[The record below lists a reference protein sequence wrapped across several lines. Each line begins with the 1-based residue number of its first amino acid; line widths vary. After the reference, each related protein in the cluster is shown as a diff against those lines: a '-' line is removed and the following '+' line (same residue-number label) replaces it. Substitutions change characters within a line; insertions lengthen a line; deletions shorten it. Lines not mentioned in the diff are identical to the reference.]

1 MNRIE
6 FIAELERLLQD
17 ISAEER
23 NEAVQYYRDY
33 FEDAGREN
41 EQHIIDELGSPKKV
55 ADTIKAGLRGGCEES
70 SEYRETGYTDTRFE
84 DKKIPA
90 RREEMAYENETESK
104 KSKKPYTNNALKI
117 LLIIAIIVV
126 GAPIVFPLAIAVLA
140 VVMALGVGLIALVGG
155 IVITA
160 VVVLITGVI
169 MTFAGIIKIFS
180 FPALGIVVCGA
191 GLILGVLGLLATV
204 LLVKLCMIV
213 FPIVFRGI
221 VELCRKLIHKKG
233 EQRR

>member
-33 FEDAGREN
+33 FEDAGIEN
-41 EQHIIDELGSPKKV
+41 EQHIIEELGSPRKV
-55 ADTIKAGLRGGCEES
+55 ADTIKAGLRGGCDES
-70 SEYRETGYTDTRFE
+70 SEYRETGYADTRFE
-84 DKKIPA
+84 DKNMPA
-90 RREEMAYENETESK
+90 RWEETAYDGGRSEEK
-104 KSKKPYTNNALKI
+104 KKPYTNPALKI
-117 LLIIAIIVV
+117 LLIIAILVV
-126 GAPIVFPLAIAVLA
+126 GAPIVLPLAIAVIA
-140 VVMALGVGLIALVGG
+140 VVMALGIGAIALVAG

-160 VVVLITGVI
+160 IAVLITGVI
-169 MTFAGIIKIFS
+169 MTFAGIIKLFS
-180 FPALGIVVCGA
+180 FPALGLAVCGA

-233 EQRR
+233 GQAR

>member
-6 FIAELERLLQD
+6 FIAELEKLLQD

-33 FEDAGREN
+33 FEDAGIEN
-41 EQHIIDELGSPKKV
+41 EQHIIEELESPKKV
-55 ADTIKAGLRGGCEES
+55 ADTIKTGLRGGCDES

-84 DKKIPA
+84 DKKMPA
-90 RREEMAYENETESK
+90 RREEMAYSDGKDSEK
-104 KSKKPYTNNALKI
+104 KKPYTNHTLKL
-117 LLIIAIIVV
+117 LLIIAILVV
-126 GAPIVFPLAIAVLA
+126 GAPIILPLAIAVIA
-140 VVMALGVGLIALVGG
+140 VVIALGIGAIALVGG

-160 VVVLITGVI
+160 IAVLITGVV
-169 MTFAGIIKIFS
+169 MTFAGIVKIFS
-180 FPALGIVVCGA
+180 FPALGLTICGA

-204 LLVKLCMIV
+204 LLVKLCIIV

-233 EQRR
+233 ERVR

>member
-33 FEDAGREN
+33 FEDAGMEN
-41 EQHIIDELGSPKKV
+41 EQHIIEELGSPKKV
-55 ADTIKAGLRGGCEES
+55 ADTIKAGLRGGCDES

-84 DKKIPA
+84 DKKMPA
-90 RREEMAYENETESK
+90 RREEVAYETEK
-104 KSKKPYTNNALKI
+104 DPQKKKPYTNNALKI
-117 LLIIAIIVV
+117 LLIIAILVV
-126 GAPIVFPLAIAVLA
+126 GAPVILPLAVAVIAIVL
-140 VVMALGVGLIALVGG
+140 ALGVGVIALAGG

-160 VVVLITGVI
+160 IVVLIIGVI
-169 MTFAGIIKIFS
+169 MAFAGIIKIFS
-180 FPALGIVVCGA
+180 FPALGLAVCGA

-233 EQRR
+233 EQAR